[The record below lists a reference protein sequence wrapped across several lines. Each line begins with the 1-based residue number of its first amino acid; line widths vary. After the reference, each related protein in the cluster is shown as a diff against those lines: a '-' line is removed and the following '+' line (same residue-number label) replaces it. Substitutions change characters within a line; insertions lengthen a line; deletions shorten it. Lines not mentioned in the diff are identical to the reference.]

1 MSNNDNIQSLTNNI
15 LDVTL
20 EIQERFPELYM
31 LLSETPLFL
40 SCDTAGI
47 SKLDLNQYLVSLT
60 MQFSTFS
67 SSEMLNKRVEVLKV

>member
-1 MSNNDNIQSLTNNI
+1 MSNNDNIQNLTNNI

-40 SCDTAGI
+40 SYDTLGI
-47 SKLDLNQYLVSLT
+47 SKLDLNQYLTSLK
-60 MQFSTFS
+60 MQFSTFLG
-67 SSEMLNKRVEVLKV
+67 SEMLNTR